1 MNQHSIFIISIVV
14 IIVIFVF
21 LVLATMALSSEKF
34 QDLSPLLPAKPYNF
48 DFGKIMM
55 DTNVPQNL
63 RFKDATPFYQELDN
77 GLNGTSLKNISEVIS
92 QRHPIAIE
100 TSTNWYDTQP
110 LITGVETLGTNN
122 GSLPKAMCIC
132 NDKNIV

>member
-21 LVLATMALSSEKF
+21 LVLATMALSNEKF
-34 QDLSPLLPAKPYNF
+34 QDLSPLLPAKPYNV
-48 DFGKIMM
+48 DFGKTII

-63 RFKDATPFYQELDN
+63 RFKNATPFYEELDN
-77 GLNGTSLKNISEVIS
+77 GLNGTSLKNISEIIS

-100 TSTNWYDTQP
+100 TSINWYDTQP
-110 LITGVETLGTNN
+110 LITGFETLGSDN

-132 NDKNIV
+132 NDKSII